1 MVDLFIDD
9 IPVSVPRNTTILQAC
24 DSVGIDVPRFCFH
37 ERLLI
42 AGNCRMC
49 LVEVNQ
55 FPNKPIASCT
65 FPVGK
70 DMKVYTRTP
79 LVKKAQESVLEFL
92 LLNHPLD
99 CPICD
104 QGGECDLQ
112 DQAMLFGS
120 DSGRFYEY
128 KRGVEDKNC
137 GPLVKTI
144 MTRCIH
150 CTRCI
155 RFATEIGGISDL
167 GTTGRGKKT
176 EIGTYVQKL
185 IRSELSGNIIDLCP
199 VGALTSKPYAFTARS
214 WELKSTESIDI
225 FDGIGSNIIINTKGN
240 EVMRILPKFN
250 ENINEEW
257 ITDKVRFSYDGLKKQ
272 RIFDPCFI
280 YDFGWGPI
288 RKEKAEWPEV
298 LPEIAFALGKQDNS
312 LAIVSG
318 ENVDFETISISKRLL
333 NNLGSSDFYSESSQ
347 KGKRVN
353 VDFSSSYLFNSSLP
367 SLEEHDLCIL
377 ININPRIDGP
387 LINTRIRKSA
397 VSNRMR
403 VAFLGENLELS
414 YNTTNLGFSK
424 KSLIDL
430 VEGRHPFCSEILKY
444 ENPVFIFGNN
454 SFQLDL
460 LNISSI
466 LRTKSFGLTRNPSVH
481 FLSQD
486 TSLVGSSDLGVS
498 TDYSLQNLMNTKV
511 LFLLNTVSFD
521 FSKVSNCCF
530 RIYIGPH
537 GMEDAKQCDIVLPSL
552 CFTEKQS
559 SYINVTGALQKTFRA
574 LFGPGNSRNDWE
586 IFAALYC
593 VLGYDLPFSDVK
605 TLRSFTSYI
614 NLSFLDTRQF
624 SSENFEVCATRFIRN
639 NSFNKGSS
647 DFYLSNTISANS
659 RVMMECSQNRL
670 KTNYN

>member
-1 MVDLFIDD
+1 MVDLLIDD

-49 LVEVNQ
+49 LVEVSH

-150 CTRCI
+150 CTRCV

-167 GTTGRGKKT
+167 GTTGRGRKT

-225 FDGIGSNIIINTKGN
+225 FDGLGSNIIVNTKGN

-272 RIFDPCFI
+272 RLSAPYLKSSEGLLKKVTWSNALNVIAEKINQSSQVSIVASDTTDLESLTIAKKFLNTVGSSSI
-280 YDFGWGPI
+280 YI
-288 RKEKAEWPEV
+288 TNK
-298 LPEIAFALGKQDNS
+298 
-312 LAIVSG
+312 
-318 ENVDFETISISKRLL
+318 
-333 NNLGSSDFYSESSQ
+333 NNLYSANLDFP
-347 KGKRVN
+347 
-353 VDFSSSYLFNSSLP
+353 SSYSLNAALP
-367 SLEEHDLCIL
+367 DLESHDLCIL
-377 ININPRIDGP
+377 VNVNPRIEAP
-387 LINTRIRKSA
+387 LLNSRLRK
-397 VSNRMR
+397 
-403 VAFLGENLELS
+403 VATTNKMKVVYVGEKLDL
-414 YNTTNLGFSK
+414 TFPTVNLGFSK
-424 KSLIDL
+424 KSVIELL
-430 VEGRHPFCSEILKY
+430 EGRHPICSEISNAKSPL
-444 ENPVFIFGNN
+444 FIFGNN
-454 SFQLDL
+454 MSSFNLNKVSSL
-460 LNISSI
+460 LQENINTFAGGNSKCFFHFLNNNIS
-466 LRTKSFGLTRNPSVH
+466 N
-481 FLSQD
+481 
-486 TSLVGSSDLGVS
+486 VGSFDLGVKNL
-498 TDYSLQNLMNTKV
+498 DKDSLVNKKLI
-511 LFLLNTVSFD
+511 FLLGTNQDFD
-521 FSKVSNCCF
+521 FSILPSDCF
-530 RIYIGPH
+530 VIYIGTH
-537 GMEDAKQCDIVLPSL
+537 GTLDASLADMILPGL
-552 CFTEKQS
+552 AFTEKRT
-559 SYINVTGALQKTFRA
+559 SYINISGNLQNTYKA
-574 LFGPGNSRNDWE
+574 LFGPGDSRDDWK
-586 IFAALYC
+586 IFCALLH
-593 VLGYDLPFSDVK
+593 VLGFNTPFTNLQSLYEFFNVSLYYFNDKRQQSLPFFSK
-605 TLRSFTSYI
+605 EP
-614 NLSFLDTRQF
+614 LSSNFL
-624 SSENFEVCATRFIRN
+624 ENQL
-639 NSFNKGSS
+639 FNKGLTN
-647 DFYLSNTISANS
+647 FYLSNTIAKNS
-659 RVMMECSQNRL
+659 RVMAECSISRIKQN
-670 KTNYN
+670 YS